1 MRFSFF
7 EPSGW
12 LTADRKRRPPTKFT
26 IVHNIYCM
34 WSAIKPH
41 HHWWSTKRNLFITE
55 NFCILIQKNIEI
67 KSDTQPYNFISIP
80 CPGIVQSAVW
90 KCRVHSAQRNVNYAI
105 TNLIITNWM
114 SNKYSISSSYFFFFE
129 SFVVL
134 PKQNKNHIQQQ
145 HIHCFIMCSFI
156 SAICQACR
164 HNINR
169 ICYCRSVVSF
179 SLLFLSCVCDAL
191 AHVFEPI
198 KNEWN
203 ARKSQSRYLQQDN
216 VNVKCMRCAYIYIY
230 TARHRKIYAAY
241 SMRNFTR
248 YFPTRIM
255 HTKTTG
261 HQQTCVVN
269 AVYAVAKVSGN
280 IIVRT

>member
-114 SNKYSISSSYFFFFE
+114 SNKYSISSSYFFFFWIICGASE
-129 SFVVL
+129 T
-134 PKQNKNHIQQQ
+134 KQKSYSTTNTH
-145 HIHCFIMCSFI
+145 
-156 SAICQACR
+156 
-164 HNINR
+164 
-169 ICYCRSVVSF
+169 
-179 SLLFLSCVCDAL
+179 SLL
-191 AHVFEPI
+191 HYVFVYFCHM
-198 KNEWN
+198 
-203 ARKSQSRYLQQDN
+203 S
-216 VNVKCMRCAYIYIY
+216 
-230 TARHRKIYAAY
+230 
-241 SMRNFTR
+241 SMSAQ
-248 YFPTRIM
+248 Y
-255 HTKTTG
+255 
-261 HQQTCVVN
+261 
-269 AVYAVAKVSGN
+269 
-280 IIVRT
+280 